1 MTRHDSTEQLV
12 LELYVSDL
20 KVSCEFYISYGF
32 TLVREEHNFAELKW
46 DDSLLFLEQV
56 ADNPEPPLSPVGN
69 VRIMVDNVDGYWAL
83 SKELG
88 ARVLKPIE
96 DRYYGLRDF
105 TIAGPDGVGLRF
117 AANL

>member
-1 MTRHDSTEQLV
+1 MTRRDSTEQLI

-20 KVSCEFYISYGF
+20 KASCEFYTSYGF
-32 TLVREEHNFAELKW
+32 TLVREEPNFAELKW

-83 SKELG
+83 SKKLG
-88 ARVLKPIE
+88 ARVRSEEHTSELQS
-96 DRYYGLRDF
+96 
-105 TIAGPDGVGLRF
+105 RF
-117 AANL
+117 DLVCRLLLEKKK